1 MEKHCPNPILILEK
15 LKPESR
21 GISVELHSKLMI
33 ELKPEVKVVNCLFI
47 ALLLSWDIMVQE
59 EMKSRYKVPFG

>member
-1 MEKHCPNPILILEK
+1 M
-15 LKPESR
+15 
-21 GISVELHSKLMI
+21 MI